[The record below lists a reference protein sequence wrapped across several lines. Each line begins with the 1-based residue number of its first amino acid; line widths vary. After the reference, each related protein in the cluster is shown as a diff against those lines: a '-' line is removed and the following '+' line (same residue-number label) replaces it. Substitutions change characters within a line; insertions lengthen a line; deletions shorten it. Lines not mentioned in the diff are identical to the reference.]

1 MSWVIEKAKLVTV
14 LNSNNY
20 NEIPDTLNED
30 DEISMARSNKGYSIL
45 PDPTLDKNVTAGTII
60 GIKAIVTI
68 YYEAED
74 VTKRDLAFDSFLS
87 IIDSLAS
94 VHSLA
99 DDPSFERDS
108 EDYIFHKAIVS
119 FWVLTTKCG

>member
-1 MSWVIEKAKLVTV
+1 MIRFFL
-14 LNSNNY
+14 
-20 NEIPDTLNED
+20 
-30 DEISMARSNKGYSIL
+30 
-45 PDPTLDKNVTAGTII
+45 
-60 GIKAIVTI
+60 I
-68 YYEAED
+68 YAMVFMFYEAED
-74 VTKRDLAFDSFLS
+74 VTKRDLAFDSVLS
-87 IIDSLAS
+87 IIDNLAS